1 MDSVCAG
8 CFVAGLLSIS
18 GAVSELTAGSAARS
32 AAGLTAVVSAGIRA
46 DPCSIVSS
54 RSLCLGSVVDASKF
68 FSDAAF
74 DAAFNADR
82 SDSSETLLFEAL
94 LIFID

>member
-8 CFVAGLLSIS
+8 CFVAALLSVS

-74 DAAFNADR
+74 NADR